1 MKISFYKIITFVIV
15 FFLLIVFWLGLQ
27 KDNSYNTK
35 SLVGTTLSSFNLPSI
50 NNEDAIT
57 ENYLKNNKFTIINF
71 FASWCAPCRIEHK
84 YLLNLSN
91 NGIKIIGVNFKDKKE
106 NALQFLNEL
115 GNPYEFVAQDVDGK
129 ASISFGIYGIPES
142 IIVNDK
148 LIVIKKVIGPIN
160 QQIYEEIL
168 ENLK

>member
-1 MKISFYKIITFVIV
+1 MFS
-15 FFLLIVFWLGLQ
+15 
-27 KDNSYNTK
+27 
-35 SLVGTTLSSFNLPSI
+35 
-50 NNEDAIT
+50 
-57 ENYLKNNKFTIINF
+57 
-71 FASWCAPCRIEHK
+71 FASTETK
-84 YLLNLSN
+84 N
-91 NGIKIIGVNFKDKKE
+91 KKE